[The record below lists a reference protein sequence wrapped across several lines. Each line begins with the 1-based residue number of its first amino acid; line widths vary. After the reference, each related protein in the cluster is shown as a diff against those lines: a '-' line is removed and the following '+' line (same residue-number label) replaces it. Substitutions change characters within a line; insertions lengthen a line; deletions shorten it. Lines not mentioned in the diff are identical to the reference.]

1 MKRYTTWVGILL
13 LVGTMVS
20 CGGGSGG
27 GGDSPST
34 SPGTPNGGTPPS
46 NGGTPPNNGGNPQSN
61 GGSSVSTPGRFEESD
76 AAVSL
81 SGAWTPTD
89 PSFGWSAGTAV
100 QSSAGATATFTFT
113 GTSVRWIGA
122 RNRESGIALVSV
134 DGGKAKRV
142 DLFARPN
149 EIRTPII
156 TLDGLTPG
164 KHTLTI
170 QVTGEKNADADGSE
184 VVVDAFDVE
193 APIVSHLQDRD
204 PAAVYTGTWALVE
217 RAEYPPTDR
226 ADPIDHSA
234 NWSGG
239 GVRSAPDG
247 PNGGASFTTTAGDSV
262 TLTFR
267 GTSIAWQSGRGPD
280 FGIATVQLDGAPTDV
295 DTYSPTPK
303 FQEVLFKATGLADG
317 VDHHLTI
324 TATGR
329 KNAASRGVKIV
340 VDAFDVTTLGRRF
353 QQDALDPVT
362 GAPMVT
368 YTGTWIHGNVN
379 RAWSEGSC
387 DTTPVAGSR
396 AIFTF
401 TGTGVSWIGC
411 QKDSCSGVAKVFV
424 DGAFVKQIANWRP
437 EPIEAFQHEIF
448 RADGLT
454 PGMHTLMIEQQ
465 VTGGYI
471 VVDAFDVRQ

>member
-1 MKRYTTWVGILL
+1 MSIPGTTTG
-13 LVGTMVS
+13 GNPGNNSTPS
-20 CGGGSGG
+20 DAGSTPPAGGGSTQPGNGG
-27 GGDSPST
+27 GSASK
-34 SPGTPNGGTPPS
+34 
-46 NGGTPPNNGGNPQSN
+46 
-61 GGSSVSTPGRFEESD
+61 PGRFEETD
-76 AAVSL
+76 ATVTL
-81 SGAWTPTD
+81 SPGHWTAAD
-89 PSFGWSAGTAV
+89 ARYGWSGGKAV
-100 QSSAGATATFTFT
+100 RSTVPGATASFTFS
-113 GTSVRWIGA
+113 GTWVTWIGE
-122 RNRESGIALVSV
+122 RNEDSGIAEVSV
-134 DGGKAKRV
+134 DGGPAKRV
-142 DLFARPN
+142 DLYARPN

-156 TLDGLTPG
+156 TLHDLSPG
-164 KHTLTI
+164 QHVLTI
-170 QVTGEKNADADGSE
+170 KVMGEKNKDAPLTSPAV

-193 APIVSHLQDRD
+193 APIVSHFQDRH
-204 PAAVYTGTWALVE
+204 PAAVYTGTWALANKAV
-217 RAEYPPTDR
+217 YPPTDR
-226 ADPIDHSA
+226 ADPIDHSG

-239 GVRSAPDG
+239 AVASAPDG

-368 YTGTWIHGNVN
+368 YIGPWIHGNVN
-379 RAWSEGSC
+379 RVWSEGSC
-387 DTTPVAGSR
+387 DTTPFAGSR

-424 DGAFVKQIANWRP
+424 DGAFVKQIANFRP